1 MKKMRGVT
9 LTAEWSPKPEFKL
22 GAKDIDKVS
31 TYLGSLVWKNPR
43 IEIRDYDI
51 PEPGPGQVL
60 IKIKACG
67 ICGSDVHMA
76 QAKDDGYKRAY
87 KFAIVKHMYLRW
99 RGVHDP
105 RIVCN
110 KIRRSDKV
118 AEQSDKIKKS

>member
-51 PEPGPGQVL
+51 PE
-60 IKIKACG
+60 
-67 ICGSDVHMA
+67 
-76 QAKDDGYKRAY
+76 
-87 KFAIVKHMYLRW
+87 
-99 RGVHDP
+99 
-105 RIVCN
+105 
-110 KIRRSDKV
+110 
-118 AEQSDKIKKS
+118 QSDKIKKPQQHKTYNCKFMPFKLSAH